1 MGKRKQQPKKQDQ
14 EIDLHIWMM
23 PETENM
29 EALYTVSIGMRAVC
43 VDMPINEAVNSI
55 RGVLDDMEAKG

>member
-14 EIDLHIWMM
+14 EIDLHIWMK

-29 EALYTVSIGMRAVC
+29 VTVYTVSIGKRAVC
-43 VDMPINEAVNSI
+43 IDMPIDKAMQHI
-55 RGVLDDMEAKG
+55 RGVLDDMEAED